1 MEHAKASCQEKATLA
16 CHFSSL
22 MLFSLA
28 LVGYA
33 LSYLTLPSSPYS
45 PANALQDERL
55 FFMATAVFAAFAL
68 IFNGWRAARRGR
80 QRGDSWR

>member
-1 MEHAKASCQEKATLA
+1 MPKPAAKKRPPLRVIF
-16 CHFSSL
+16 HL

-33 LSYLTLPSSPYS
+33 LSYLNLPSSPHS

-55 FFMATAVFAAFAL
+55 FFMATAVSVAFAL

-80 QRGDSWR
+80 QRGAAGR